1 MPHTHLADSPLGFQC
16 RCDSVRLM
24 ASLATLP
31 RHEVMEMVNDGKVI
45 EIQCDYCREEYR
57 IEPEQ
62 LRGLLSNS

>member
-1 MPHTHLADSPLGFQC
+1 
-16 RCDSVRLM
+16 
-24 ASLATLP
+24 
-31 RHEVMEMVNDGKVI
+31 VI